1 LPCFPATHHR
11 PRSTVPLIIPPM
23 IENLYIA
30 YPVGI
35 IAGLLVIMMVIG
47 GIQAVGHK
55 ISPPPEELDFQDPD
69 SVREFVRQASPLQ
82 LAWIPLGYLA
92 GPSAGILMA
101 AWIIQENYWILAAVI
116 GLPMLAMGIH
126 MVKKYPG
133 PLWFAVAVILAFPC
147 GAALATLFARQLFAT
162 G

>member
-1 LPCFPATHHR
+1 
-11 PRSTVPLIIPPM
+11 M

-35 IAGLLVIMMVIG
+35 MAGFLVIMIVICG
-47 GIQAVGHK
+47 VQAIGHK
-55 ISPPPEELDFQDPD
+55 ISPPPEGLDFQDPD

-101 AWIIQENYWILAAVI
+101 AWIIQENYWILAAAI

-147 GAALATLFARQLFAT
+147 GAALATLLARQLFTT